1 MAQGRKAQ
9 PKFHLS
15 LQIYAILYKYEA
27 ISGLFGQRPR
37 AELVVSKV
45 DANVIS
51 VRVCV
56 CESICEYMSHSFSD
70 SNLRGNLFGAW

>member
-15 LQIYAILYKYEA
+15 LQICAILYKYEA
-27 ISGLFGQRPR
+27 ISGLFGQRPT

-56 CESICEYMSHSFSD
+56 YVRASVNIRLTPS
-70 SNLRGNLFGAW
+70 LIQI